1 VAVKT
6 LHTHLSRD
14 PKVKARFERE
24 VGTIAEL
31 QHPNTIQVYDFGS
44 TAEGILYIVMEFLQG
59 LSLADTLEKQGA
71 MNPDRAGDILQ
82 QVCGSLEEAHGRGIV
97 HRDLKPD
104 NVVLV
109 ERAGKKDFVKVL
121 DFGIAKRSK
130 EEDKNEQKLTQQGM
144 VLGTPPYM
152 SPEQFTGQ
160 PIDLRSDIYSL
171 GVMAYEM
178 LTGRL
183 PFRANTAFE
192 WANQHM
198 TQAPIPIESLAEG
211 MRAPEG
217 MRQAIRRALA
227 KNPDERF
234 QTMSEFGAAL
244 AGKGPVGVVPAAA
257 SGRAKTEVGTPL
269 DVGAAFGAG
278 APAGGMSPAPYTPA
292 SGNVSYPTPAA
303 IPQPPPRAGSGG
315 GGGKTPLLIAAGV
328 IGVASVVAIA
338 LALRSGSGGASKEV
352 VFDNSGS
359 QPAPATSVVP
369 GSAAQDPTPP
379 PSTSSAS
386 AGDLP
391 ALVGGGAGGGAAPH
405 AVAPHPQPAHSGGTP
420 TPGTPGKEPPPAP
433 TGAAPAP
440 APAPAPAAPRYDG
453 PECQKARQLKAI
465 GRTKEAQGYILACE
479 AKGGTP

>member
-1 VAVKT
+1 
-6 LHTHLSRD
+6 
-14 PKVKARFERE
+14 
-24 VGTIAEL
+24 
-31 QHPNTIQVYDFGS
+31 
-44 TAEGILYIVMEFLQG
+44 
-59 LSLADTLEKQGA
+59 
-71 MNPDRAGDILQ
+71 
-82 QVCGSLEEAHGRGIV
+82 
-97 HRDLKPD
+97 
-104 NVVLV
+104 
-109 ERAGKKDFVKVL
+109 
-121 DFGIAKRSK
+121 
-130 EEDKNEQKLTQQGM
+130 M